1 MTTIHTPTDAAAAGA
16 PSGTAPAFA
25 NVASWVTTSDHKR
38 IGRIFV
44 SLSML
49 MLLGLVGLSAVLGFD
64 RVDRTENFLD
74 LEVLGQLFS
83 VARVGFIFMVM
94 IPMMLGF
101 AISIVPLQLGAR
113 SMAFPRAAALGL
125 WTWLTGSG
133 IVIASY
139 AQNGGPGGGDAAGV
153 DLFLAGLGLTVI
165 GLVTAATALATTVLT
180 SRAPGMTL
188 DRVPPFAWSAL
199 VLAVAIIVTMPVMLA
214 ALVYVYVDHRYGGR
228 QSLEAGGLGGNAI
241 YPWIRAALSQPLTF
255 IYAIPVLGFVAEVV
269 PVFARRR
276 TVLRFAVLIGIGVL
290 ATASLTG
297 ITQVDHSIGEWSSLS
312 NGDRFKDLVDYAFF
326 NLVPVLGLLVLMG
339 AVTLTLL
346 SGLKARSVR
355 LEPPL
360 LFGLGSA
367 VLLTHA
373 LVAHLL
379 VPIEDLHLAG
389 SVYEEGVFTF
399 VVYSVVLAG
408 LGAVSYWSQKFRG
421 RQLPRIPLML
431 LALGAL
437 GASVLASVPY
447 LISGF
452 NNQPGLFGVSRA
464 EGLVIGWDHEAAP
477 ELLNTLT
484 GIGHGLMALTV
495 LGFIAL
501 TQRAYAKGPLAGD
514 DPWNGQTLEWA
525 TSSPPPENNFA
536 ELATVSSPEPLTD
549 LKPAGSDA

>member
-16 PSGTAPAFA
+16 HSGSAPALA

-49 MLLGLVGLSAVLGFD
+49 MLLALAALSAVLGFD
-64 RVDRTENFLD
+64 RIDRTENFLD
-74 LEVLGQLFS
+74 IDVLGQLFS
-83 VARVGFIFMVM
+83 LARVGFIFMVM
-94 IPMMLGF
+94 VPLMLGF

-113 SMAFPRAAALGL
+113 SMTFPRAAALGL

-133 IVIASY
+133 IVIAAY
-139 AQNGGPGGGDAAGV
+139 AQNGGPGGGDAASV

-165 GLVTAATALATTVLT
+165 GLVTAASSLATTVLT
-180 SRAPGMTL
+180 SRAPGMSL

-199 VLAVAIIVTMPVMLA
+199 VFAVAVIITMPVMLA

-241 YPWIRAALSQPLTF
+241 YPWIRSALSQPLTF

-276 TVLRFAVLIGIGVL
+276 TVLRFAVLVGIGVL

-297 ITQVDHSIGEWSSLS
+297 ISQIDHTIGEWGTLS

-326 NLVPVLGLLVLMG
+326 NLLPVLGLLVLMG

-346 SGLKARSVR
+346 MGLKARTVR

-360 LFGLGSA
+360 VFGLGA
-367 VLLTHA
+367 VLLLTHA

-379 VPIEDLHLAG
+379 VPIQDLHLAG

-421 RQLPRIPLML
+421 RLLPRVPLL
-431 LALGAL
+431 LVALGAV
-437 GASVLASVPY
+437 GAAVLSSAPY

-464 EGLVIGWDHEAAP
+464 ESMVIGWDHKAAP

-484 GIGHGLMALTV
+484 GIGHALMALTV
-495 LGFIAL
+495 LGFILL
-501 TQRAYAKGPLAGD
+501 TQRAYAKGAPAGD

-525 TSSPPPENNFA
+525 TSSPAPANNFSD
-536 ELATVSSPEPLTD
+536 LMTVSSPEPLTD